1 MHTDTPNLN
10 QDCKVE
16 TVLILQGG
24 GSLGAYECGVF
35 KVLSEYGI
43 KFDIVAGTS
52 IGAVNAAIITSHKA
66 GKDPVVELEDFWMEL
81 SEKILPIIPP
91 YSSIYFTDEMRA
103 ILATMY
109 SAMYGNPK
117 AFSRYT
123 LTSPFNYYSFKLPY
137 PLFDVSP
144 LKHTLEKY
152 VDFSTLSVKENS
164 NQERTIRPRLIV
176 TSTDIQTSKPVIFD
190 SKNERIDSTSVLA
203 SVGFPFYGIS
213 WTEIDNHYLWDG
225 ALLSNTPLREV
236 MDASPLIDKD
246 VYLIN
251 IFPHFQKK
259 LPTNVFEAWHRA
271 RDIIYNDKT
280 DNNIK
285 NSIINAEHLVL
296 LKKMH
301 DLLMKYDRELKS
313 SNLKVSENNNKLSME
328 LMNLEDNYHK
338 IIEKRGSIIK
348 KITRIDRPEEH
359 PFLFED
365 ADFSELTIKKL
376 IRQGEADAKR
386 AIKSG
391 DLSSNN

>member
-1 MHTDTPNLN
+1 MYTSTPNPN

>member
-81 SEKILPIIPP
+81 SEKILPMIPP

-259 LPTNVFEAWHRA
+259 LPNDIFEAWHRA

-313 SNLKVSENNNKLSME
+313 SSLKVSENNNKLSME

-365 ADFSELTIKKL
+365 ADFSELTIEKL

>member
-1 MHTDTPNLN
+1 MYSSTPNSN

-66 GKDPVVELEDFWMEL
+66 RKDPVVELENFWMEL
-81 SEKILPIIPP
+81 SEKIVPMIPP
-91 YSSIYFTDEMRA
+91 YSSIYFTDELRA

-109 SAMYGNPK
+109 SAIYGNPK
-117 AFSRYT
+117 AFSRHT
-123 LTSPFNYYSFKLPY
+123 FTSPFNYLSFKLPY

-144 LKHTLEKY
+144 LEHTLEKY

-164 NQERTIRPRLIV
+164 NQERTTRPRLIV
-176 TSTDIQTSKPVIFD
+176 TSTDIQTSEPVIFD
-190 SKNERIDSTSVLA
+190 SKNEKIDSTSVLA

-213 WTEIDNHYLWDG
+213 WTEKDNHYLWDG

-236 MDASPLIDKD
+236 MDASPLIDKNI
-246 VYLIN
+246 YLIN

-259 LPTNVFEAWHRA
+259 LPNDVFEAWHRA

-280 DNNIK
+280 DTNIK

-301 DLLMKYDRELKS
+301 DLLMKYDLELKS
-313 SNLKVSENNNKLSME
+313 SSLKISENSNKLSME
-328 LMNLEDNYHK
+328 LMSLEESYHK
-338 IIEKRGSIIK
+338 IIEKRGSIFK

-365 ADFSELTIKKL
+365 ADFSEITVKKL
-376 IRQGEADAKR
+376 IRQGEEDAKR
-386 AIKSG
+386 AINSK
-391 DLSSNN
+391 DPSSKN

>member
-386 AIKSG
+386 AIKSR